1 MFVNVVCDRCSSIIH
16 KMKVLRSVK
25 EISNQL
31 NNLCPCCGA
40 LLNPKDFV
48 VKATK
53 KI

>member
-31 NNLCPCCGA
+31 NNLCPCCA
-40 LLNPKDFV
+40 KRVKSV
-48 VKATK
+48 VASA
-53 KI
+53 